1 MRIGV
6 MTFWWSEDNYGQLL
20 QCYALQKYLRDLG
33 HDAFLIRYRMKEVA
47 QFGLKKKL
55 IKYGLHPWRI
65 FDGFRRIA
73 SRRRGRADLAAH
85 DRKFGEFRDTYLKMS
100 ERIYHSIEELRA
112 APPMADMYIVGS
124 DQVWRFGE
132 TVTRGD
138 VHAMMLDFGSEN
150 VRRISYAAS
159 FGRTQLGRNARP
171 ELSALLKRFEAISL
185 REASGIGICADH
197 GRKDAVQVCDPTL
210 LVSAGAF
217 SNIAEWKKT
226 ADRYVFC
233 YMLTNDCGFKYP
245 ELKRW
250 ADAQGLEIVYV
261 TGNSVGVSNYGD
273 KNATRAYLTIPQ
285 WLGALAR
292 AEYVITNSFH
302 CCVFAAHFNRR
313 VGVIPLNGELSGLN
327 TRLDSL
333 DRMLKASLVRI
344 VNNGFNALA
353 DVAPICFV
361 PGANVSGC
369 EFLNRT
375 LACGGVA

>member
-73 SRRRGRADLAAH
+73 SRRRGKEDLAAH

-100 ERIYHSIEELRA
+100 DRVYHSIEELRA

-132 TVTRGD
+132 TFTEGD
-138 VHAMMLDFGSEN
+138 VHAMMLDFGPEN

-159 FGRTQLGRNARP
+159 FGRTQLGRNERP
-171 ELSALLKRFEAISL
+171 ELASLLNRFEAISL
-185 REASGIGICADH
+185 REASGIGICAEH
-197 GRKDAVQVCDPTL
+197 GRSDAVQVCDPTL
-210 LVSAGAF
+210 LVSAGDF
-217 SNIAEWKKT
+217 SDVAERQKPT
-226 ADRYVFC
+226 GRYVFC
-233 YMLTNDCGFKYP
+233 YMLTNDCRFKYP

-250 ADAQGLEIVYV
+250 ADARELGIVYV
-261 TGNSVGVSNYGD
+261 TGNSSGNCDYADGTAARS
-273 KNATRAYLTIPQ
+273 YLSIPQ
-285 WLGALAR
+285 WLGALAG
-292 AEYVITNSFH
+292 AEFVVTNSFH
-302 CCVFAAHFNRR
+302 CCVFAAHFNRK
-313 VGVIPLNGELSGLN
+313 VGVIPLNGAAAGMN
-327 TRLDSL
+327 TRLDAL
-333 DRMLKASLVRI
+333 DRTLESPLVRI
-344 VNNGFNALA
+344 GDGGFDSMEDAVSA
-353 DVAPICFV
+353 RFVA
-361 PGANVSGC
+361 GASASGR
-369 EFLNRT
+369 EFLNAV
-375 LACGGVA
+375 LSPGGAA